1 MVANPLTRPSRNTF
15 GLKFQLLNQR
25 LKKIPDME
33 TINGIYLFSM
43 NSIEFLIMKPIHI
56 QLIITIGIKRLFKQN
71 LRPAFLSPPKHFS
84 TSSNIFILDF
94 RKTYEYNNILL
105 FERVRIC
112 FLLKGESMNVKEFA
126 KIHNQQLVTVST
138 YIKRHKELFEGHI
151 KKIGSNI
158 DLDDDAIKILEVKYP
173 LPEPIVLTPLDET
186 HKKYIESLEQINY
199 LQNTII
205 NLQNKLQ
212 ETNSIKLLFEK
223 QENELEKLKEKYEK
237 LKNRGLWD
245 RIVNKEI

>member
-138 YIKRHKELFEGHI
+138 YIKIASSLITQATITLEHTCQDDIDKQNELIKNLHLKELTHGLNIYFSTGNYRELVDVVLETRNDI
-151 KKIGSNI
+151 KAI
-158 DLDDDAIKILEVKYP
+158 LDD
-173 LPEPIVLTPLDET
+173 
-186 HKKYIESLEQINY
+186 
-199 LQNTII
+199 
-205 NLQNKLQ
+205 
-212 ETNSIKLLFEK
+212 
-223 QENELEKLKEKYEK
+223 
-237 LKNRGLWD
+237 
-245 RIVNKEI
+245 